1 MNNKFDPQKYLN
13 QYAALE
19 EAAKAEIIQIL
30 SNNPA
35 GRYIYFDCDI
45 DEENEAYCES
55 LFAIMDGDEQ
65 VLLVCGV
72 GLNDD
77 NHIVIIT
84 DHDKENWFE
93 PDEWT
98 HAYLDMYK
106 FVVDNLDY
114 AKTGIVSDID
124 TDAGKSK
131 ENTRESD
138 DKELSDEDFLG
149 IIADQYTNNGLSKDE
164 LIKAG
169 EKGLVVAREKYDE
182 ENGFSFHDSAEWFV
196 RLAINDAIAEKK
208 KML

>member
-1 MNNKFDPQKYLN
+1 MDTKKYLK
-13 QYAALE
+13 QYVALE
-19 EAAKAEIIQIL
+19 EAAKAEIIQLL

-35 GRYIYFDCDI
+35 GHYIYFNCNI

-55 LFAIMDGDEQ
+55 VFPIMDGDEH
-65 VLLVCGV
+65 VLHVCGV

-84 DHDKENWFE
+84 EYDEKNWFE

-98 HAYLDMYK
+98 HAYLELYE
-106 FVVDNLDY
+106 FVVNNLDY
-114 AKTGIVSDID
+114 AKREIVSDV
-124 TDAGKSK
+124 TDAGKSN
-131 ENTRESD
+131 ENTRKSD
-138 DKELSDEDFLG
+138 DKELSNEDFLG

-169 EKGLVVAREKYDE
+169 GKGLVVAREKYDE
-182 ENGFSFHDSAEWFV
+182 EKGFSFHDFAEWFV
-196 RLAINDAIAEKK
+196 RQAIIDAIAEKK

>member
-1 MNNKFDPQKYLN
+1 MDPKKYLK

-19 EAAKAEIIQIL
+19 EAAKAEIIQLL
-30 SNNPA
+30 SNNPT

-45 DEENEAYCES
+45 DEEDDAYCES
-55 LFAIMDGDEQ
+55 VFPVMDGDEH
-65 VLLVCGV
+65 VLHICGV

-84 DHDKENWFE
+84 EHDEENWFE

-98 HAYLDMYK
+98 HAYLDMYE

-114 AKTGIVSDID
+114 AKTRIVSDIV
-124 TDAGKSK
+124 TDAGRSK
-131 ENTRESD
+131 ENTRERD
-138 DKELSDEDFLG
+138 DKELSDEEFLG

-169 EKGLVVAREKYDE
+169 EKGLVIARDKYDE
-182 ENGFSFHDSAEWFV
+182 EKGFSFHDSAELFI

-208 KML
+208 KKP